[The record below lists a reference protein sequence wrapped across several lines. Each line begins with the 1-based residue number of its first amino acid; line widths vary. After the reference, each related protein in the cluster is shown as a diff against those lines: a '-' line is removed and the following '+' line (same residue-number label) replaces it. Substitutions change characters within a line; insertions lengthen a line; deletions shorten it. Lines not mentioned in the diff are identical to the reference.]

1 MAAAAIFGA
10 LSGLGNLGEQKSQ
23 ARQIADDEVVNRLAQ
38 QQTLAQ
44 VDLQRQEAQQRMAE
58 GKVRMTREQQQTAAG
73 KQPVMIGN
81 PFTAGNGK
89 QYARFQDPITG
100 ALSLSELPGGTEE
113 TAEEKMFRGLKA
125 IGFSDE
131 DARQATNRKAVG
143 KETQYK
149 EILPDVSSPTGFSE
163 VHRNAYGQ
171 ELWRTPSLAPRYMTP
186 TEISGSSTDPYGLT
200 TTHTSVRKPLLP
212 GMPSTPGGTLPVP
225 AASPTTRTPQ
235 GAPVIAQRGPA
246 PPAVGPPA
254 AAGGTPPVPAGPVNM
269 GPYRGLDASGQIP
282 ARPELNPMIAQ
293 YANDILAGRDV
304 NKIPQKV
311 RPLAESLAQRYG
323 WKGQGSLTPA
333 QQMQIEQVDNSLAAI
348 STPQALKLFNSPW
361 ALVMSTVPIDPTT
374 EGGTKGLMAALQRR
388 GIPQPYADYM
398 DQLIRLR
405 GVISGIR
412 GFTGAN
418 NSNATADRLLAEL
431 PNFSNTKNSA
441 DAATKLEQ
449 LRREVAIIK
458 RLGYFLPE
466 RPAGGGAPT
475 TPADLPPPGAT
486 VRDFSQI
493 KPQAGP

>member
-10 LSGLGNLGEQKSQ
+10 LSGLGNLGEQKAQ
-23 ARQIADDEVVNRLAQ
+23 GRQIADDEVVNRLAQ

-44 VDLQRQEAQQRMAE
+44 ADLQRQEAQQRIAE

-100 ALSLSELPGGTEE
+100 ALSVSQLPGETEE
-113 TAEEKMFRGLKA
+113 TPEQKMHRGLVA
-125 IGFSDE
+125 IGVPEE
-131 DARQATNRKAVG
+131 DASQAVVRKLTGRGTEKREV
-143 KETQYK
+143 T
-149 EILPDVSSPTGFSE
+149 PDPTSPTGYSAIYYDTEGNE
-163 VHRNAYGQ
+163 V
-171 ELWRTPSLAPRYMTP
+171 WRAATTAPRYLTP
-186 TEISGSSTDPYGLT
+186 TEISGSTTDPYGLT

-212 GMPSTPGGTLPVP
+212 GMPLTPGGTLPVP

-235 GAPVIAQRGPA
+235 GAPVVAQRGPA

-254 AAGGTPPVPAGPVNM
+254 AAGGTPPVPAGSLNV
-269 GPYRGLDASGQIP
+269 GTYRGLDAGGQIP

-486 VRDFSQI
+486 VRDFSQV
-493 KPQAGP
+493 GP